1 VSLKFETAPYGR
13 LKEIAQIFAR
23 FDAGKNLLMTGPRR
37 LGKTFTL
44 ERIEAHAKQYAY
56 TVIRFDVSPARAP
69 KDFFRRLFEAISRQ
83 RGDKDTMMSL
93 LQQRLRQFLKPSTEP
108 TGSWFGQLIDMDW
121 ETCADH
127 LIAQLAETQTEK
139 WAILIDELPVFLL
152 HLQETDEGLRQA
164 KSFVYRLRELRER
177 APQVRW
183 LFTGSI
189 GLEPLARRGEYLGAF
204 NNMEPFALDPLTD
217 EAAQALVKDWA
228 TNGLLPDRA
237 SVSDM
242 EAVLVSQLVGW
253 RSAYY
258 LEAFAKQIRGNPA
271 TTLDEARQRVLD
283 AQVMLL
289 LPANR
294 NYFESWPEHL
304 RKNYIE
310 PQRGHL
316 FKVLEL
322 MAETENS
329 TTESAIALNFLANQ
343 LDNKAVRRLLI
354 ALEEDGFIFVIEDAG
369 EQRASF
375 LMPLLRLWW
384 RKYLPD

>member
-1 VSLKFETAPYGR
+1 MSLTFETAPYGR
-13 LKEIAQIFAR
+13 SKEVAQIFDR
-23 FDAGKNLLMTGPRR
+23 FSAGKNLLMTGPRR

-44 ERIEAHAKQYAY
+44 ERVEAHAEEYGY
-56 TVIRFDVSPARAP
+56 TVIRLDVSPARTP
-69 KDFFRRLFEAISRQ
+69 KDFFRRLFEAIARQ
-83 RGDKDTMMSL
+83 RGEKDNMMSL

-108 TGSWFGQLIDMDW
+108 TGSWFGQLIEMDW

-127 LIAQLAETQTEK
+127 LIAQLADTQSEK

-204 NNMEPFALDPLTD
+204 NNMEPFGLDPLTD
-217 EAAQALVKDWA
+217 EAARKLVKDWA
-228 TNGLLPDRA
+228 THGLLPDRKH
-237 SVSDM
+237 VSDS
-242 EAVLVSQLVGW
+242 EAALVSERVGW

-258 LEAFAKQIRGNPA
+258 LEAFAKQLRGNPA
-271 TTLDEARQRVLD
+271 TTPEEARRRVGD
-283 AQVMLL
+283 AQLLLL

-304 RKNYIE
+304 RKNYAE
-310 PQRGHL
+310 PQRGQL

-322 MAETENS
+322 LAEAEDGKS
-329 TTESAIALNFLANQ
+329 ESAIALNFPPHHI
-343 LDNKAVRRLLI
+343 DNKAVRRLLI
-354 ALEEDGFIFVIEDAG
+354 ALEEDGFIFVCDDAG
-369 EQRASF
+369 EPRARF